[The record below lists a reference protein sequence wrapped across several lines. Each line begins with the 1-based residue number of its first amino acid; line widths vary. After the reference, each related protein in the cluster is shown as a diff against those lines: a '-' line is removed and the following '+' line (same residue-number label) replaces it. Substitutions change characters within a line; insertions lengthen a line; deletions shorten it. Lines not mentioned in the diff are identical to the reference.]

1 MADFSK
7 EYCERYDFEM
17 PHDFSVIEIF
27 NDLKPGYYKSCICE
41 GYGFIAVL
49 KTENEICQ
57 VAFLLPYEEEDEQMI
72 KWVPFDQVTKDTYK
86 TIK

>member
-27 NDLKPGYYKSCICE
+27 NGLKPGYCQSCICE
-41 GYGFIAVL
+41 GYGFVAIG
-49 KTENEICQ
+49 KDESGEIIL
-57 VAFLLPYEEEDEQMI
+57 AFRKEEDEIEWKPYHEVVVQ
-72 KWVPFDQVTKDTYK
+72 
-86 TIK
+86 